1 MTDHD
6 PDEVIQTAER
16 QREAIREHY
25 LPAVEW
31 FLENPGMG
39 PRGEVVADLAA
50 RLEVDEATAN
60 AVVGHLVE
68 DEADPVQQVLQPKD
82 GKFVGV
88 IDHAEHDW
96 YYAYDR
102 YDDVEG
108 RQRRAVCAHCV
119 HAERE
124 AADVVHFTRAPDEYD
139 RGLAETALGLHYQV
153 DHAERA
159 LVQVLEEDLD
169 LDVSA
174 FIRRHDL
181 SGPARISLHDVTR
194 RLDADPDLQA
204 ARGNG
209 ADGLSVPDVDH
220 EPGASLVSGT
230 TIGGHTS
237 WHAGN
242 DGAGTGLDADTVD
255 GDEANEIWGVLQ
267 RDFGGAAFVYGLRTT
282 SISTAIGS
290 SEKLTLTLTPTSSWD
305 GGFIAAY
312 YDTYVVDF
320 YDAYRNGLLLDP
332 GPTINR
338 EILVPRVSSGETF
351 QLVFQGTSSTT
362 GATLSGYIAYASL
375 ASPTFVPTYTF

>member
-6 PDEVIQTAER
+6 PDQVIETAER

-39 PRGEVVADLAA
+39 PRHEVVADLAA
-50 RLEVDEATAN
+50 HLEVDEETAN

-68 DEADPVQQVLQPKD
+68 DEADPVQQVVQPKD

-119 HAERE
+119 HEERAAAE
-124 AADVVHFTRAPDEYD
+124 VVHFSRAPDEYD

-153 DHAERA
+153 DHGERP

-174 FIRRHDL
+174 FIRRHEL
-181 SGPARISLHDVTR
+181 SGPAHISLRDVTR
-194 RLDADPDLQA
+194 RLDTDPDLQA
-204 ARGNG
+204 ARGDG
-209 ADGLSVPDVDH
+209 ADNLSVPDVDV

-230 TIGGHTS
+230 TIGGQTA

-242 DGAGTGLDADTVD
+242 DGSGTGLDADTVD
-255 GDEANEIWGVLQ
+255 GKEASEVWGVLQ
-267 RDFGGAAFVYGLRTT
+267 RRFSGTAFFYGATLT
-282 SISTAIGS
+282 STSTAIGS
-290 SEKLTLTLTPTSSWD
+290 SETLTLTLTPTSSWD
-305 GGFIAAY
+305 GAFIVPG
-312 YDTYVVDF
+312 YDTSYVDF
-320 YDAYRNGLLLDP
+320 SNAFRNGLLLDP
-332 GPTINR
+332 GPMIDM
-338 EILVPRVSSGETF
+338 EILVPRISSGETF
-351 QLVFQGTSSTT
+351 QFVFHGTSSTT
-362 GATLSGYIAYASL
+362 GSTLTGYMAYASL
-375 ASPTFVPTYTF
+375 ASPTNVPTYF